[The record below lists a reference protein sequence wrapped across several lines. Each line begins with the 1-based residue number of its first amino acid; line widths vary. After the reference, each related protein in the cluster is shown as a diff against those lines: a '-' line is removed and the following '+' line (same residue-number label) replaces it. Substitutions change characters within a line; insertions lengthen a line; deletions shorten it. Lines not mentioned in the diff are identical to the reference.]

1 MKLNIQ
7 NTFTKIRNALN
18 NREDE
23 LLLEVDKNFNELY
36 CDEKILEQCE
46 KLPNKIKLSLE
57 KSKNIEQNKNELA
70 LFIHECIDIENN
82 IKDINK
88 INESIDKCKNEG
100 EIEIN
105 FIYEE
110 EFNLLIDNIKKFG
123 IIKYN
128 KIDSLIINKDIKKQ
142 EAIINWIKQKINKK
156 NIDFKKIFTMS
167 LNGSSC
173 NDFHNYCDNKG
184 PTITIIKTTNNKI
197 FGGFTPLNWENS
209 GGNKYNKSNQTFI
222 FSLDLMKK
230 FDVINAKKEAI
241 YCTKNNGP
249 YFGGR
254 DFSIESN
261 MKTGQTYANSETNF
275 ISWKPNKKKEIKKR

>member
-18 NREDE
+18 NRENE

-36 CDEKILEQCE
+36 CDENILEQCE

-70 LFIHECIDIENN
+70 SFIHECIDIENN

-123 IIKYN
+123 KIKYN
-128 KIDSLIINKDIKKQ
+128 KIDSLMINEDIKKQ

-209 GGNKYNKSNQTFI
+209 GGNKYDKSNQTFI
-222 FSLDLMKK
+222 F
-230 FDVINAKKEAI
+230 
-241 YCTKNNGP
+241 
-249 YFGGR
+249 
-254 DFSIESN
+254 
-261 MKTGQTYANSETNF
+261 
-275 ISWKPNKKKEIKKR
+275 